1 MGPPDFYL
9 SYMDIKLPAQCL
21 IDRPGVRQ
29 QKEKALFDQEKR
41 RMNGFLWKA
50 LGKKLDLPP
59 IYS

>member
-1 MGPPDFYL
+1 MGPSDFYL

-21 IDRPGVRQ
+21 IDRPGACNKKKKLHLTR
-29 QKEKALFDQEKR
+29 KKAYE
-41 RMNGFLWKA
+41 WKA